1 MTAQRRRD
9 VRWARWLSGALL
21 LVACGVDAVGAIPDV
36 TSDGGPDGSVGP
48 GPGPGAGMDASPN
61 NVDLDGATNGGDAEG
76 DASKDAT
83 LDVALDASPDVMVDA
98 AADAALD
105 AAADAAFD
113 AGVLFDCNGQLRASC
128 AGCPNKPLP
137 CFMCRKGGGTPAT
150 LCVAHNSS
158 CIQLVDDDDYDWCP
172 CDFPSATKCPLR
184 EQVCHSV
191 SNGSCVTC
199 GENLTNGFQCKEA
212 NKKCNQAQDRCE

>member
-1 MTAQRRRD
+1 MTTQRRREA
-9 VRWARWLSGALL
+9 RWARWLAGALL
-21 LVACGVDAVGAIPDV
+21 LVACGVDAVGAIPDS
-36 TSDGGPDGSVGP
+36 TSDAGPEGGTGP
-48 GPGPGAGMDASPN
+48 GPGPNPGTDADPN
-61 NVDLDGATNGGDAEG
+61 NVDLDGATNDAG
-76 DASKDAT
+76 ADAPVDAPADVT
-83 LDVALDASPDVMVDA
+83 LDTSPDVMVDA
-98 AADAALD
+98 AADAPVD
-105 AAADAAFD
+105 AVADAAFD

-137 CFMCRKGGGTPAT
+137 CYMCRKGGGTPAT

-158 CIQLVDDDDYDWCP
+158 CIQVLNDNDYDWCP
-172 CDFPSATKCPLR
+172 CDFPSGTKCPLR

-212 NKKCNQAQDRCE
+212 NKKCNQSQDRCE